1 MTDTSWMN
9 EYDLYRLYDD
19 QQVPFE
25 LATQN
30 WILYNHQYL
39 PFKRVLEI
47 ISKEENDERD

>member
-25 LATQN
+25 LAKQN
-30 WILYNHQYL
+30 WVLYNHQYL
-39 PFKRVLEI
+39 PFKRVLELI
-47 ISKEENDERD
+47 EAENE